1 MPVLLS
7 EGVAGTA
14 DASTAVVN
22 GLTSAASSM
31 SSMIISVVPIALGVV
46 GTVIAVRFG
55 IRFFKN
61 IVK

>member
-7 EGVAGTA
+7 EGATGAA
-14 DASTAVVN
+14 DAFTAVVN

-31 SSMIISVVPIALGVV
+31 SSMIITVVPIALGVV

-55 IRFFKN
+55 IRFFKS
-61 IVK
+61 IAK

>member
-7 EGVAGTA
+7 EGATGAA

-22 GLTSAASSM
+22 GLTSAASTM
-31 SSMIISVVPIALGVV
+31 SSMISSVVPIALGVL
-46 GTVIAVRFG
+46 GTVIAVKFG
-55 IRFFKN
+55 IRFFKS

>member
-7 EGVAGTA
+7 EGV

-22 GLTSAASSM
+22 GLTSAASTM
-31 SSMIISVVPIALGVV
+31 SSMISSVVPIALGVV
-46 GTVIAVRFG
+46 GTVVAVKFG
-55 IRFFKN
+55 IRFFKS

>member
-7 EGVAGTA
+7 EGV

-22 GLTSAASSM
+22 GLTSAASTM
-31 SSMIISVVPIALGVV
+31 SSMTSSVVPIALGVV
-46 GTVIAVRFG
+46 GTVTAVKFG
-55 IRFFKN
+55 IRFFKS

>member
-7 EGVAGTA
+7 EGV

-22 GLTSAASSM
+22 GLTSAASTM
-31 SSMIISVVPIALGVV
+31 SSMISSVVPIALGVV
-46 GTVIAVRFG
+46 GTVIAVKFG
-55 IRFFKN
+55 IRFFKS

>member
-7 EGVAGTA
+7 EAV

-22 GLTSAASSM
+22 GLTSAASTM
-31 SSMIISVVPIALGVV
+31 SSMISSVVPIALGVV
-46 GTVIAVRFG
+46 GTVIAVKFG
-55 IRFFKN
+55 IRFFKS

>member
-7 EGVAGTA
+7 EGV

-22 GLTSAASSM
+22 GLTSTASTM
-31 SSMIISVVPIALGVV
+31 SSMISSVVPIALGVV
-46 GTVIAVRFG
+46 GTVIAVKFG
-55 IRFFKN
+55 IRFFKS

>member
-7 EGVAGTA
+7 EGAA

-31 SSMIISVVPIALGVV
+31 SSMITTVVPIALGVV
-46 GTVIAVRFG
+46 GTVIAVKFG
-55 IRFFKN
+55 IRFFKS
-61 IVK
+61 IAK

>member
-7 EGVAGTA
+7 EGVAGAA

-31 SSMIISVVPIALGVV
+31 SSMITSVVPIALGVV

-55 IRFFKN
+55 IRFFKS
-61 IVK
+61 IAK